1 MPNVLVKLENIDK
14 TYGEGN
20 TSTHALK
27 GIDLEIYE
35 GELLMI
41 VGPSG
46 SGKTTLISII
56 AGILDP
62 SSGTCKV
69 LDQDMSLMHNGEKTT
84 FRGKNIGFVFQA
96 FNLVPMLSSI
106 ENIAIPLII
115 NGMEYDQAVD
125 EAQKMLQIMGMEEKI
140 YSYPPE
146 LSGGQQQRVAIAR
159 SCIHNPKIIVCDEP
173 TSALDHETGMKV
185 LDLLKKRA
193 LEPGRALIVV
203 THDARIFSF
212 ADRIVRMDDGKIAE
226 IKLNQAESSQ
236 NSLGHENS

>member
-1 MPNVLVKLENIDK
+1 MAEVVVKLEGIDK
-14 TYGEGN
+14 TYGSGP
-20 TSTHALK
+20 TATQALK
-27 GIDLEIYE
+27 GVSLEVYE

-56 AGILDP
+56 AGILDQ
-62 SSGTCKV
+62 SAGSCFV
-69 LDQDMSLMHNGEKTT
+69 LGKQMDAMKNGEKTK
-84 FRGKNIGFVFQA
+84 FRGENIGFVFQA
-96 FNLVPMLSSI
+96 FNLVPMLSSL

-115 NGMEYDQAVD
+115 NGKEYNQALEESKKMME
-125 EAQKMLQIMGMEEKI
+125 MMGMSDKL
-140 YSYPPE
+140 STYPQE

-159 SCIHNPKIIVCDEP
+159 SCIHSPKIIVCDEP
-173 TSALDHETGMKV
+173 TSALDHETGAKV
-185 LDLLKKRA
+185 LELLKQKA

-226 IKLNQAESSQ
+226 IKLN
-236 NSLGHENS
+236 NSNTSK